1 MAESIKDSLPL
12 PKKIVESLDKE
23 VRNQLELASA
33 ISHPGES
40 GRAREN
46 VIAAFL
52 RKLVPKSF
60 GIDTGFVID
69 SQGQVSRQVD
79 IVIYRTDYH
88 PVLEI
93 GGVKHF
99 LVESVIVVIENKAQI
114 TSKSQLDDALDTIA
128 SVKRLDRTNKR
139 QNIIVR
145 GATMGPLIS
154 PDKFEHQIFG
164 AIVTQKSI
172 AEASLVV
179 NLQEFFKVRNRREW
193 FNLYVDISSFTVC
206 YQRQRGQ
213 SDIGSSHLPTVVM
226 VIPYEAEELF
236 VGDPNAVGRQPP
248 LSHLAQELVNFL
260 RVAPLVDFLPTS
272 YSWA

>member
-79 IVIYRTDYH
+79 IVLYRTD
-88 PVLEI
+88 
-93 GGVKHF
+93 
-99 LVESVIVVIENKAQI
+99 
-114 TSKSQLDDALDTIA
+114 
-128 SVKRLDRTNKR
+128 
-139 QNIIVR
+139 
-145 GATMGPLIS
+145 
-154 PDKFEHQIFG
+154 
-164 AIVTQKSI
+164 
-172 AEASLVV
+172 
-179 NLQEFFKVRNRREW
+179 
-193 FNLYVDISSFTVC
+193 
-206 YQRQRGQ
+206 
-213 SDIGSSHLPTVVM
+213 
-226 VIPYEAEELF
+226 
-236 VGDPNAVGRQPP
+236 
-248 LSHLAQELVNFL
+248 
-260 RVAPLVDFLPTS
+260 
-272 YSWA
+272 